1 MLYSEDK
8 KIIIRLAARI
18 VESKEPE
25 KEVIDVLYGWR
36 RYMLFD
42 YRVQMLYDEL
52 CIIGYEGIANFVKNY
67 CKDNFDTD
75 IIIDHHNAELK
86 KQSYGI
92 YSNASVENESLK
104 LRISRLEK

>member
-1 MLYSEDK
+1 MTKNHKVIFNVSYGLRLRLLKYVTIKNIEIMLYSEDK

-25 KEVIDVLYGWR
+25 KEVIDVLYVWQK
-36 RYMLFD
+36 YMLFD

-52 CIIGYEGIANFVKNY
+52 CIIGYEGIANFVKDY

-75 IIIDHHNAELK
+75 II
-86 KQSYGI
+86 
-92 YSNASVENESLK
+92 
-104 LRISRLEK
+104 

>member
-1 MLYSEDK
+1 MTKNHKVIFNVSYGLRLRLLKYVTIKNIEIMLYSEDK

-25 KEVIDVLYGWR
+25 KEVIDVLYEWQ

-52 CIIGYEGIANFVKNY
+52 CIIGYEDIADYVKKYSKKKYNILNFRK
-67 CKDNFDTD
+67 
-75 IIIDHHNAELK
+75 
-86 KQSYGI
+86 
-92 YSNASVENESLK
+92 
-104 LRISRLEK
+104 